1 MSKPRR
7 IVPNVTYFVTR
18 RTTRRFFLLN
28 PDRKRLIRAIYWY
41 ATAVL
46 AEEFGIRVHAVQ
58 ILSNHMHEVLTD
70 TRGEL
75 PRFLQQRN
83 RLFANAIKVLRG
95 WPEEVFAR
103 GSASC
108 VALYGEE
115 AILRQIAYTLANAVE
130 AGLAAQ
136 PEEWPGVTLA
146 ATDIG
151 SRTIS
156 VERPSL
162 YFDASNTRWPRVAKI
177 DISVPS
183 ALEASFGRA
192 SAMER
197 IVSTVGSAVRAARE
211 TARKAGRFVRSLA
224 EIFAT
229 PHTRRASSLEK
240 ELARNPTFA
249 AAGNRELAAR
259 ALHEMRSFLKAY
271 GEALMR
277 VRHGIRDTVFPQG
290 TWRLNREFGFSVSST
305 G

>member
-1 MSKPRR
+1 MSNPRR

-18 RTTRRFFLLN
+18 RTSRRYFLLN
-28 PDRKRLIRAIYWY
+28 PDKKRLVWAIYWY

-130 AGLAAQ
+130 AGLAAT

-151 SRTIS
+151 TRTIS
-156 VERPSL
+156 VERPAV
-162 YFDASNTRWPRVAKI
+162 YFNADNTRWPRVAKLAI
-177 DISVPS
+177 TIPS
-183 ALEASFGRA
+183 PLEASFGRT

-197 IVSTVGSAVRAARE
+197 IVRTVRDAVRDARE
-211 TARKAGRFVRSLA
+211 TARKAGRFVRSVTK
-224 EIFAT
+224 IFAT
-229 PHTRRASSLEK
+229 PHTRRASSFE
-240 ELARNPTFA
+240 EEGTRNPTFA
-249 AAGNRELAAR
+249 AAGNRELAAL
-259 ALHEMRSFLKAY
+259 ALYELRSFLKAY
-271 GEALMR
+271 REALSR
-277 VRHGIRDTVFPQG
+277 ARAGIRDAVFPRG
-290 TWRLNREFGFSVSST
+290 TWRLNREFGFAVFS
-305 G
+305 GI